1 MLKKAGI
8 PAKVVY
14 VASERISDVEE
25 RKRLD
30 LLLGSIILL

>member
-14 VASERISDVEE
+14 VASERVGDVEAGMIP
-25 RKRLD
+25 LN
-30 LLLGSIILL
+30 